1 MSVPVLLSATH
12 LTRRFNGRVAVHDVS
27 FELGGGEIV
36 ALLGPNGAGK
46 TTTLRMLAGL
56 IAPTSGEVRIEG
68 LAVSARNGSV
78 ARARVGLLTETPG
91 LWDRLTVRENLIT
104 YAKLYGLCSP
114 ADAVEAQLER
124 FDLVGRAGDLTAR
137 LSKGLRQRVALARTL
152 LHQPPV
158 VLLDEPTSGLDPE
171 SAHDVRA
178 LIRELRERGRAVLVS
193 SHNLH
198 EVERLADRVAILR
211 THLVAVD
218 SMTGLRARAPG
229 RRLRIALRADATGF
243 ASALAASQGVSRG
256 VSLGASPG
264 SGPGLDVQVDG
275 KFLSM
280 ALVREQA
287 SNGHGPAPAGN
298 DTPDIVR
305 RLVELG
311 AEIESVVVEEASL
324 EEVYL
329 QLLNAPVEPP
339 S

>member
-1 MSVPVLLSATH
+1 LLSATH
-12 LTRRFNGRVAVHDVS
+12 LTRRFNDRVAVHDVS
-27 FELGGGEIV
+27 LELGGGEIV

-68 LAVSARNGSV
+68 RTVSARNASPG
-78 ARARVGLLTETPG
+78 RARVGLLTESPG
-91 LWDRLTVRENLIT
+91 LWDRLTVRENLLT
-104 YAKLYGLCSP
+104 YAKLYGLSSP
-114 ADAVEAQLER
+114 SAAVGAQLER
-124 FDLVGRAGDLTAR
+124 FDLGARAGDLTAR

-152 LHQPPV
+152 LHEPPV

-178 LIRELRERGRAVLVS
+178 LMRELRQSGRAVLVS

-218 SMTGLRARAPG
+218 SMTGLRARAPV
-229 RRLRIALRADATGF
+229 RRLRIGLRANADGF
-243 ASALAASQGVSRG
+243 ASLLAVSGSRPSLDVRVEGTLLSIALARQ
-256 VSLGASPG
+256 
-264 SGPGLDVQVDG
+264 
-275 KFLSM
+275 
-280 ALVREQA
+280 QA
-287 SNGHGPAPAGN
+287 SNGPGLAPEGN

-329 QLLNAPVEPP
+329 QLLNAPTEPP

>member
-1 MSVPVLLSATH
+1 LLSATH

-27 FELGGGEIV
+27 FELGGGEIL

-68 LAVSARNGSV
+68 RTVSARNASPG
-78 ARARVGLLTETPG
+78 RARVGLLTESPG

-104 YAKLYGLCSP
+104 YAKLYGLAPP
-114 ADAVEAQLER
+114 AQAVDAQLER
-124 FDLVGRAGDLTAR
+124 FDLGPRAGDLTAR

-152 LHQPPV
+152 LHDPSV

-178 LIRELRERGRAVLVS
+178 LMRELRQRGRAVLVS

-229 RRLRIALRADATGF
+229 RRLRIGLRANAAGF
-243 ASALAASQGVSRG
+243 ASSLATSLAASK
-256 VSLGASPG
+256 GASPG
-264 SGPGLDVQVDG
+264 SGPDLDVQVDG
-275 KFLSM
+275 TFLSI
-280 ALVREQA
+280 APVRPPA
-287 SNGHGPAPAGN
+287 SNGHGAAPAGN

-324 EEVYL
+324 EDVYL
-329 QLLNAPVEPP
+329 QLLNASTEPP

>member
-1 MSVPVLLSATH
+1 MLTASH
-12 LTRRFNGRVAVHDVS
+12 LTRRFGDRIAVEDVS

-68 LAVSARNGSV
+68 LAVSARNASP

-104 YAKLYGLCSP
+104 YAQLYGLSSP
-114 ADAVEAQLER
+114 ADAVDAQLER
-124 FDLVGRAGDLTAR
+124 FDLHGRAGDLTAR
-137 LSKGLRQRVALARTL
+137 LSKGLRQRVALARTV

-211 THLVAVD
+211 TRLVAVD
-218 SMTGLRARAPG
+218 SMSGLRARLPG
-229 RRLRIALRADATGF
+229 RRLRIGLRADTAGF
-243 ASALAASQGVSRG
+243 ASSLAAAGGRG
-256 VSLGASPG
+256 S
-264 SGPGLDVQVDG
+264 GLDVQVEG
-275 KFLSM
+275 TFLSI
-280 ALVREQA
+280 ALDPGQTSNDRGDDVEKVRA
-287 SNGHGPAPAGN
+287 HGDDSFP
-298 DTPDIVR
+298 I
-305 RLVELG
+305 
-311 AEIESVVVEEASL
+311 IF
-324 EEVYL
+324 
-329 QLLNAPVEPP
+329 
-339 S
+339 

>member
-1 MSVPVLLSATH
+1 
-12 LTRRFNGRVAVHDVS
+12 
-27 FELGGGEIV
+27 LG
-36 ALLGPNGAGK
+36 
-46 TTTLRMLAGL
+46 
-56 IAPTSGEVRIEG
+56 
-68 LAVSARNGSV
+68 
-78 ARARVGLLTETPG
+78 
-91 LWDRLTVRENLIT
+91 
-104 YAKLYGLCSP
+104 
-114 ADAVEAQLER
+114 
-124 FDLVGRAGDLTAR
+124 
-137 LSKGLRQRVALARTL
+137 QRVALARTL
-152 LHQPPV
+152 LHDPSV

-178 LIRELRERGRAVLVS
+178 LMRELRQRGRAVLVS

-229 RRLRIALRADATGF
+229 SRLRIGLRANAAAF
-243 ASALAASQGVSRG
+243 AS
-256 VSLGASPG
+256 SLTASPG
-264 SGPGLDVQVDG
+264 SAPGLDVQVDG
-275 KFLSM
+275 TFLST
-280 ALVREQA
+280 APVRKPV
-287 SNGHGPAPAGN
+287 SNGHGSAPAGN

-329 QLLNAPVEPP
+329 QLLNAPVERP

>member
-1 MSVPVLLSATH
+1 MSVPALLSATH
-12 LTRRFNGRVAVHDVS
+12 LTRRFNGRVAVDDVS
-27 FELGGGEIV
+27 FELGGGEIL

-68 LAVSARNGSV
+68 DAVSARNASL

-91 LWDRLTVRENLIT
+91 LWDRLTVRENLTT
-104 YAKLYGLCSP
+104 YARLYGLVSP
-114 ADAVEAQLER
+114 ADAVDAQLQR
-124 FDLVGRAGDLTAR
+124 FNLVSRAGDLTAQ

-152 LHQPPV
+152 LHEPSV

-171 SAHDVRA
+171 SAHEVRA
-178 LIRELRERGRAVLVS
+178 LMHDLRARGRAVLVS

-218 SMTGLRARAPG
+218 SMIGLRARAPG
-229 RRLRIALRADATGF
+229 RRLRIGLRTNAASF
-243 ASALAASQGVSRG
+243 ASSLAASLGSNRGLEIRAEGTSLSIALGGRQVS
-256 VSLGASPG
+256 S
-264 SGPGLDVQVDG
+264 
-275 KFLSM
+275 
-280 ALVREQA
+280 
-287 SNGHGPAPAGN
+287 GHGRAADDDTSTPAL
-298 DTPDIVR
+298 VR

-329 QLLNAPVEPP
+329 QLLNTPMEQP